1 MDELRV
7 GLFSRVVSAITA
19 VAFALAVTT
28 PSWADAL
35 NDAAKSG
42 QEFGQAVTP
51 STSGATADSV
61 GNITL
66 FPDSSAPL
74 SLPVGSIFP
83 GATGD
88 YSAQTGVYGD
98 DEAMNLAG
106 GSAQT
111 SLANDPSLTGDAYR
125 VLTESSALSRPDLR
139 SDPIW
144 GQTDDVNNNL
154 GVIAKDF
161 GDCSQVSTF
170 TESSRTVHVPDYQQ
184 CERIVDSSG
193 VCEVNHN
200 YSGGVIRYLD
210 GSNTVSSCGDGCL
223 TAWLGQAGDNEEDN
237 YLHGTCK
244 IYEIYTRFKVMRPD
258 SITSV
263 VLEYAQWDDYMQVWV
278 GEDGSETMVW
288 TGPNGNFP
296 PETAGKCELDT
307 IWKRS
312 LAIDITNYF
321 KNVAAGSVV
330 TFKTRVSVTGSGQG
344 YSRIRIGYDPN
355 KALTGDEWS
364 PGECLEKASGI
375 TDGFANG
382 TITCVENPDDGTGCA
397 MVDGTKICESMLAP
411 SPLQGIPR
419 LCRKVQVDA
428 HYDFYK
434 GQMECW
440 TDTQG
445 VNYCPQNDGGTTN
458 SCSAMEADPKCG
470 FVSSSCV
477 GGALGASGTCYVK
490 NETWDCG
497 YDQAVPQSSENTST
511 QCAGPIR
518 CMGGDCVNQTREA
531 SGDFYR
537 AAATLDAAAYVGMDG
552 SCGDVAMGGTCK
564 IFGGDDMECKK
575 AVGGIVNCCEKPD
588 GVSLTDYITM
598 LMAVRKLDGAVM
610 AQSMNGT
617 ALQGSWEMLR
627 QPITST
633 WSAVK
638 QPFSSAVNS
647 MMGKS
652 SASTS
657 ASSLGSEFAGFQQK
671 MVNKTAEWVGQTF
684 GEQAKSAL
692 FSPAEGSLTN
702 YTLNSTLSTVI
713 GGVMTAYMIYQ
724 VTMILI
730 QIIWQCEKDEFEL
743 GAKRELKSCHFVGSY
758 CATKTP
764 FGCIEK
770 RDAYCCFNAPLSR
783 ILQEQIRP
791 QLGLSWGEAENP
803 ECGAIPVDQLANV
816 DWSRVNLD
824 EWIGIL
830 AATGNLNT
838 LTNINM
844 DSVTGSGNFM
854 NIDGQREDTAA
865 RTVNRLNGI
874 DTFEVKQDASNELF
888 GAPR

>member
-1 MDELRV
+1 MDALRS
-7 GLFSRVVSAITA
+7 GLFSRAVSAITA
-19 VAFALAVTT
+19 VAFSLSVMT

-35 NDAAKSG
+35 DDAAKSG
-42 QEFGQAVTP
+42 QEFGQSVTP
-51 STSGATADSV
+51 TTSEATADPS

-98 DEAMNLAG
+98 DEAMNSAG

-111 SLANDPSLTGDAYR
+111 SLATEPSLTGEAYR

-144 GQTDDVNNNL
+144 GQTDDVNSNL
-154 GVIAKDF
+154 GAIAKDF
-161 GDCSQVSTF
+161 GDCSQQSTF
-170 TESSRTVHVPDYQQ
+170 TESSRTVHVPEYLQ
-184 CERIVDSSG
+184 CERVVDSSG
-193 VCEVNHN
+193 TCEVTHD
-200 YSGGVIRYLD
+200 YSGGVISYFD
-210 GSNTVSSCGDGCL
+210 GSNTIASCGDGCL
-223 TAWLGQAGDNEEDN
+223 TAWLGQVGNN
-237 YLHGTCK
+237 YLQGQCA
-244 IYEIYTRFKVMRPD
+244 IFEMYTRLKVSKPEAI
-258 SITSV
+258 SSV
-263 VLEYAQWDDYMQVWV
+263 ILEYAKWDDYMQVWI
-278 GEDGSETMVW
+278 GEGDSAALVW
-288 TGPNGNFP
+288 SGPNGNFP
-296 PETAGKCELDT
+296 PETTGPCELET
-307 IWKRS
+307 SWSRT
-312 LAIDITNYF
+312 LAVDVTNYF

-330 TFKTRVSVTGSGQG
+330 TFKTRVSVSGAGEG
-344 YSRIRIGYDPN
+344 YSRLRVSYDPN
-355 KALTGDEWS
+355 NVVSNDEWS
-364 PGECLEKASGI
+364 PDDCLKRASGI
-375 TDGFANG
+375 TDGFATG
-382 TITCVENPDDGTGCA
+382 TIQCVDNPDDGTGCA
-397 MVDGTKICESMLAP
+397 MIDGTKICASMLAP
-411 SPLQGIPR
+411 SPLPGIPS

-445 VNYCPQNDGGTTN
+445 VSHCPQNDGGNVN
-458 SCSAMEADPKCG
+458 SCSAIETDPKCG

-477 GGALGASGTCYVK
+477 GGATGASGTCYVQ

-497 YDQAVPQSSENTST
+497 YDQTVPQSDENTTT

-518 CMGGDCVNQTREA
+518 CMGGDCVNQTRET

-537 AAATLDAAAYVGMDG
+537 AAAALDAAAYVGMDG
-552 SCGDVAMGGTCK
+552 NCGQMETGGTCNV
-564 IFGGDDMECKK
+564 FGGDDMECKK
-575 AVGGIVNCCEKPD
+575 AVGGVVNCCEKPD

-598 LMAVRKLDGAVM
+598 LMAVRKLDGAIM

-627 QPITST
+627 QPITNT

-652 SASTS
+652 SPS
-657 ASSLGSEFAGFQQK
+657 ASPADLGQVFSGFKQDMMNQ
-671 MVNKTAEWVGQTF
+671 TAEWVGQTF
-684 GEQAKSAL
+684 GSQAQSAL
-692 FSPAEGSLTN
+692 FSPTVSGATTN
-702 YTLNSTLSTVI
+702 YALNSALSTVVS
-713 GGVMTAYMIYQ
+713 GVMTAYMIYQ

-730 QIIWQCEKDEFEL
+730 QLVWQCEEDEFEL
-743 GAKRELKSCHFVGSY
+743 GAKRALKSCHFVGSY

-770 RDAYCCFNAPLSR
+770 RDAYCCFSAPLSR

-803 ECGAIPVDQLANV
+803 ECGGIPVEQLANV
-816 DWSRVNLD
+816 DWSKVNLD

-838 LTNINM
+838 PAGISM

-854 NIDGQREDTAA
+854 NIDGRREDTAT

-874 DTFEVKQDASNELF
+874 DTFGARQDAGTELF
-888 GAPR
+888 AAPR